1 MKEQIW
7 QEAYDKLK
15 QEHKELT
22 DKLNH
27 IKIVGFGNAHTIE
40 KELKE
45 YFEKSTTV
53 SFEDVISIMWGEVEK
68 TDNLCLMCDGI
79 NMYVKYEATL
89 RELENK
95 LADIRY
101 YSHTDSYAYKKIPNL
116 IESIKNALNTPTSEE
131 AVKKVHSEFEKYD
144 NKTSL

>member
-40 KELKE
+40 KQLKE

-53 SFEDVISIMWGEVEK
+53 SFEDVISIMWEEVEK

-116 IESIKNALNTPTSEE
+116 IESIKNALNTPIAEE
-131 AVKKVHSEFEKYD
+131 AIKKAHSEFEKYD